1 MKTRNIFFTT
11 VLISVLLLSQFAAA
25 DIFKPIRLFDSN
37 PPSIVY
43 SPFTNTNSTAARTL
57 IVNITDP
64 DGVPTTGTG
73 LPVLYW
79 KINNGAY
86 SPVTGINSS
95 PGYYTFTFGAAIS
108 GSLISYYIVA
118 QDDLLNTGAYPS
130 GGASGFTHDPP
141 ACSTPP
147 ADPSSYY
154 IDANPMT
161 ISYTP
166 LGDVSSTNPRTL
178 TAAITDADGVPTSGT
193 GLPVLYWQINSSG
206 WFSTAGVYVSGNNYQ
221 FTFDGGSNGDM
232 VSYYIVAQDNLNIVT
247 AYPDVG
253 TSGFS
258 HNPPACTDPPYSP
271 STYHNNAVPPL
282 ISFTPLTNTD
292 GTGNRTLT
300 ATITDA
306 DGIPVSGSGLPMLY
320 WKINFGSYTGVQGT
334 SLGGGQYSFVF
345 GGGAAS
351 GDFINYYIVA
361 RDNSFN
367 IAANKSNGAHGFSYD
382 PPACSVP
389 PSAPDQYNINTTAL
403 SGNYSVGLNAF
414 NKLTGKNIY
423 FEKAVKKVLKEV
435 EVQTPD
441 KKHTGKI
448 LIERKTIESEETVWT
463 PMENG
468 KKYEGKLYALK
479 SENPGYD
486 YPMSSNG
493 TFATITAAVNKLNAV
508 GVSGAT
514 KFLLAD
520 DSYTT
525 GETFPIVFNIG
536 SNLPTSSNT
545 VTFKPTLVN
554 TSITSSV
561 SGNPVIRNVSD
572 YIIFDG
578 SVTDNGTSRDLTI
591 SHGAAAG
598 SQVIQIISTSTTPL
612 KGAVVKNCILN
623 NNDLSTAAIIV
634 TNFSLLGGYFNNITI
649 QNNSIKNAWYGLYCR
664 GVSGNAVNLNITENE
679 LNTTASPIRQYGI
692 YADGFD
698 GVDIGGNDVANFDGA
713 GDELDEGI
721 WIGAGTK
728 NAVIENNKIYNLG
741 YTGGNGYS
749 SHAIRVET
757 GTSSANATVVNNA
770 IYNIFGR
777 GFDYSTNPENNPIAI
792 YLLSAQSGIKI
803 YFNSINLYGST
814 LLQNKALSM
823 GIFLADGSSADIR
836 NNNIV
841 NNLGLDNPSYAYGT
855 CAIYAQTSSA
865 QFENID
871 FNNYFVNP
879 VNLTEGGKIIIGI
892 ISSSTTAYTLSD
904 WAAAT
909 GKDIFSVNGDP
920 GYTSNT
926 NLMPSPSNTKSWNVN
941 AGALPMSGVASDIN
955 GNPRSTSLSG
965 GAADI
970 GAYEFTP
977 STSSADLSTSGIIS
991 DGSIY
996 TISFAGVQLARITWH
1011 ANGGTLPTS
1020 VTPVFQPGVNPPNP
1034 VSGSRY
1040 TNENFSITA
1049 NGGSGFLYDITIRY
1063 NMARLGSVAS
1073 ENALRIAKYTSSSWF
1088 QYTTTPNTTD
1098 KTVNVTGLNSFSTF
1112 TFGDGDAP
1120 LPVSLLSF
1128 TSTIN
1133 GRDVTLTWK
1142 TEKEIN
1148 NAGFDIERK
1157 SSGADVWVKAGFT
1170 AGKGNS
1176 NSITTYTFADSKLN
1190 SGKYNYRLKQIDNN
1204 GNYEYYELS
1213 GTVDVSLPV
1222 KYLLSQNYP
1231 NPFNPST
1238 KIDYDLPFDSKV
1250 TIALYD
1256 ITGREAGILVNETKQ
1271 AGYYTAVLNASSL
1284 SSGIYFYRITASSG
1298 GNNFI
1303 MTKKMVLIK

>member
-1 MKTRNIFFTT
+1 MKTRNIFFTS
-11 VLISVLLLSQFAAA
+11 VLISVMLLSQFAAA
-25 DIFKPIRLFDSN
+25 DIFKPMRLYDSN
-37 PPSIVY
+37 PPSIIY
-43 SPFTNTNSTAARTL
+43 SPFTNTNSTGDRTL
-57 IVNITDP
+57 VVNITDP
-64 DGVPTTGTG
+64 DGVPVSGTG

-86 SPVTGINSS
+86 SSVAGVNSS

-118 QDDLLNTGAYPS
+118 QDNLQNVGVYPS

-147 ADPSSYY
+147 AVPSSYY

-166 LGDVSSTNPRTL
+166 LGDVTTTSPRTL
-178 TAAITDADGVPTSGT
+178 TVAITDADGVPTSGT
-193 GLPVLYWQINSSG
+193 GLPVLYWQINSLG
-206 WFSTAGVYVSGNNYQ
+206 WFSTAAVYAGGNNYQ
-221 FTFDGGSNGDM
+221 FTFDGGSNGDLI
-232 VSYYIVAQDNLNIVT
+232 SYYIVAQDNLNIVT

-258 HNPPACTDPPYSP
+258 HNPPACSEPPYSP
-271 STYHNNAVPPL
+271 STYYNNAVPPM

-300 ATITDA
+300 AAITDA
-306 DGIPVSGSGLPMLY
+306 DGVPVSGSGLPMLY
-320 WKINFGSYTGVQGT
+320 WKRNTGAFTGVQGT
-334 SLGGGQYSFVF
+334 SLGSGQYSFVF
-345 GGGAAS
+345 GGGVAS
-351 GDFINYYIVA
+351 GDYISYYIVA
-361 RDNSFN
+361 RDDAFN
-367 IAANKSNGAHGFSYD
+367 ITSNKLKGAHGFSYD
-382 PPACSVP
+382 PPACSTP
-389 PSAPDQYNINTTAL
+389 PSAPDQYLINNTPL
-403 SGNYSVGLNAF
+403 SGNYYVGLNAF

-423 FEKAVKKVLKEV
+423 FEKTAKKVMKEV
-435 EVQTPD
+435 EVQMAD
-441 KKHTGKI
+441 KKHSGKI
-448 LIERKTIESEETVWT
+448 LIERKTVETDETVWT

-479 SENPGYD
+479 SENPEYD
-486 YPMSSNG
+486 YPMNSNG
-493 TFATITAAVNKLNAV
+493 TFATITSAVFELNTR
-508 GVSGAT
+508 GVSGAS

-520 DSYTT
+520 ALYST
-525 GETFPIVFNIG
+525 GESFPIIFNFDQDP
-536 SNLPTSSNT
+536 PTAVNT
-545 VTFKPTLVN
+545 VTLKPTQAN

-561 SGNPVIRNVSD
+561 SGNPVIREVND

-591 SHGAAAG
+591 SHSTAAG
-598 SQVIQIISTSTTPL
+598 SQVIQIISPGTIPL
-612 KGAVVKNCILN
+612 TGAVVKNCILN
-623 NNDLSTAAIIV
+623 NNDNSTAAILV
-634 TNFSLLGGYFNNITI
+634 TNFSALGGYFNNITI
-649 QNNSIKNAWYGLYCR
+649 QNNSIQNAWYGLYCR
-664 GVSGNAVNLNITENE
+664 GVSGNANNLNITGNE
-679 LNTTASPIRQYGI
+679 LNTAASPIRQYGI
-692 YADGFD
+692 YADGFN
-698 GVDIGGNDVANFDGA
+698 GVDISGNDVANFESS
-713 GDELDEGI
+713 GDELDDGI
-721 WIGAGTK
+721 WVGTGTI
-728 NAVIENNKIYNLG
+728 NAAIENNKIYNLG
-741 YTGGNGYS
+741 YTGNNGYS

-757 GTSSANATVVNNA
+757 GTTSANVTVVNNA

-777 GFDYSTNPENNPIAI
+777 GFDYTTNPENNPIAI

-814 LLQNKALSM
+814 LIQFNAMSM
-823 GIFLADGSSADIR
+823 GIFLASGSSADTR

-841 NNLGLDNPSYAYGT
+841 NNLGSDNSSYAFGT
-855 CAIYAQTSSA
+855 CAIYAQTGST

-879 VNLTEGGKIIIGI
+879 VNLSGNGKSIIGI
-892 ISSSTTAYTLSD
+892 SNTTAAYTLAD

-926 NLMPSPSNTKSWNVN
+926 NLMPSPSNIKSWNVN
-941 AGALPMSGVASDIN
+941 AGALPMSGVSTDIN
-955 GNPRSTSLSG
+955 GNPRSTSVSD

-977 STSSADLSTSGIIS
+977 STASAELTKSGIIS

-996 TISFAGVQLARITWH
+996 TISFAGVPVAQITWH

-1040 TNENFSITA
+1040 TNENFDLTA

-1088 QYTTTPNTTD
+1088 QYTTVPNTTN

-1128 TSTIN
+1128 MSNIN

-1148 NAGFDIERK
+1148 NAGFEIERK
-1157 SSGADVWVKAGFT
+1157 SYGTDIWVKAGFT

-1176 NSITTYTFADSKLN
+1176 NNITTYTFTDNKLN

-1213 GTVDVSLPV
+1213 GIVDVSLPV
-1222 KYLLSQNYP
+1222 KYSLSQNYP

-1250 TIALYD
+1250 KIALYD
-1256 ITGREAGILVNETKQ
+1256 ITGREAFILMNETKQ